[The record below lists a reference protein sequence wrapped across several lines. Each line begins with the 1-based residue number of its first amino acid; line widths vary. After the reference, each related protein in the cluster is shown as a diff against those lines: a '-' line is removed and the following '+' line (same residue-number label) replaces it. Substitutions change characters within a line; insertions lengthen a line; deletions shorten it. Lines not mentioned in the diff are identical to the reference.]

1 MELKEAT
8 VTVKKKE
15 RREGKK
21 ETGAQTEIEKEK
33 RRKRDEITDCN
44 DSVIWQHSQQ
54 PYDNHK
60 INSKIKLA
68 IHGPFRELMSSKS

>member
-1 MELKEAT
+1 MMELKEAT
-8 VTVKKKE
+8 INVKKKKQ
-15 RREGKK
+15 RREGNK
-21 ETGAQTEIEKEK
+21 EKGQRIEKEK
-33 RRKRDEITDCN
+33 AITDCS

-68 IHGPFRELMSSKS
+68 IYSHFRELMSSKS